1 MFHPCENK
9 AQMMELN
16 LYDYHGFQQKSSMR
30 INMQYRVDAKKQSNR
45 FINYKVHSLLY
56 LAKNNLALKFGA
68 NKWKKNKSETLK

>member
-1 MFHPCENK
+1 
-9 AQMMELN
+9 
-16 LYDYHGFQQKSSMR
+16 MR

-68 NKWKKNKSETLK
+68 NKGKKNKLETLK